1 MSSILFRLKTDSAR
15 LAKWGPGWPRVAGKC
30 EGTKGEFPLAL
41 AVPWFSEGQKSS
53 WPSGCLL
60 SAVSLFSLSLS
71 LSLPLSLGRKGR
83 KGGREGRE
91 GVREL
96 AGGWWF
102 GGGKIHF

>member
-71 LSLPLSLGRKGR
+71 LSLSPSLFGKEGKEGREGRKGR
-83 KGGREGRE
+83 SEGT
-91 GVREL
+91 
-96 AGGWWF
+96 GWWLVVW
-102 GGGKIHF
+102 GG